1 MRQTRERP
9 VVLITGA
16 ATGVGRQCARRFAAS
31 GFDVVINYLGP
42 DAHDAKQTKDL
53 VAEESACGVLMKCD
67 VSCDAEVCGMV
78 AEIDSV
84 FGRLDAVVNCAG
96 TTEFVQHED
105 LDGMTESAWDRILAV
120 NTKGPFFVIRACAPL
135 LQRQPDAAIVNVA
148 SVAGISGAG
157 SCVAYCA
164 SKGALNTMT
173 KSLARALA
181 PKIRVNAVCPGPID
195 SGWLRR
201 GMTEQQME
209 SRVASFPIPRLAQ
222 PDDVVDAIH
231 YLITG
236 TSLTT
241 GQILVVDGG
250 RTM

>member
-1 MRQTRERP
+1 
-9 VVLITGA
+9 
-16 ATGVGRQCARRFAAS
+16 
-31 GFDVVINYLGP
+31 
-42 DAHDAKQTKDL
+42 
-53 VAEESACGVLMKCD
+53 
-67 VSCDAEVCGMV
+67 
-78 AEIDSV
+78 
-84 FGRLDAVVNCAG
+84 
-96 TTEFVQHED
+96 
-105 LDGMTESAWDRILAV
+105 
-120 NTKGPFFVIRACAPL
+120 
-135 LQRQPDAAIVNVA
+135 
-148 SVAGISGAG
+148 
-157 SCVAYCA
+157 
-164 SKGALNTMT
+164 MT

>member
-1 MRQTRERP
+1 M
-9 VVLITGA
+9 A
-16 ATGVGRQCARRFAAS
+16 AA
-31 GFDVVINYLGP
+31 I
-42 DAHDAKQTKDL
+42 
-53 VAEESACGVLMKCD
+53 
-67 VSCDAEVCGMV
+67 DAE
-78 AEIDSV
+78 
-84 FGRLDAVVNCAG
+84 FGCLDALVNCAG

-105 LDGMTESAWDRILAV
+105 LEGMTEEAWDRILAV
-120 NTKGPFFVIRACAPL
+120 NTKGPFFVVRACIPL
-135 LQRQPDAAIVNVA
+135 LKRQAQAAIVNVA

-157 SCVAYCA
+157 SCLAYCA

-181 PKIRVNAVCPGPID
+181 PEIRVNAVCPGPID

-201 GMTEQQME
+201 GMTEQQMKN
-209 SRVASFPIPRLAQ
+209 RVENFPIPRLAQ

-231 YLITG
+231 YLATG